1 MFTRLYLWIKNFPK
15 WLRTVKSTYPVLY
28 VNFWAFN
35 LLVLLTLINYLYVR
49 SDYFYFLTFF
59 LYPAFMTFYQL
70 IANFSYPTS
79 KKALGHNENLS
90 QTSPIWILLLLVIIH
105 VPLIIQGKYPVYSDV
120 YDEYFTYMLS
130 ILFIIAMGLIAS
142 KIYGKLRP
150 VFLILLYF
158 LSITAAV
165 IAFVLA
171 VTI

>member
-1 MFTRLYLWIKNFPK
+1 MFTKLYLIIKNFPK
-15 WLRTVKSTYPVLY
+15 WLKSVKSTYPILFVD
-28 VNFWAFN
+28 FWAFN
-35 LLVLLTLINYLYVR
+35 LLLLLALINYLYVR
-49 SDYFYFLTFF
+49 NDYFYFITFF

-79 KKALGHNENLS
+79 KKALSHNETLS
-90 QTSPIWILLLLVIIH
+90 QTAPIWIILLLLIVH

-130 ILFIIAMGLIAS
+130 ILLILGLGLLAS

-150 VFLILLYF
+150 IFLILFYF

-171 VTI
+171 LTI